1 MTPAAPRTILVTG
14 TRRGIGRELCRALG
28 DRGDRVIVTA
38 RALSDAEELA
48 TLLSADGSAA
58 IAVALDVTD
67 PASVAAAAEA
77 VRASGWPL
85 DVLVNNA
92 GIDYDYDQD
101 AATADLE
108 RVRRIIDTNVLGAWA
123 VTEALL
129 PMMSAGSAIV
139 MVTSEQASMQQ
150 MSSGTP
156 GYRVSKAAL
165 NALTRVLAAEL
176 LERQV
181 DVRAASPGWT
191 ETDMGGEG
199 GRPVPEGARSILA
212 AIDAPAGSTDTFTQ
226 DGEPLPW

>member
-1 MTPAAPRTILVTG
+1 MFVTG
-14 TRRGIGRELCRALG
+14 TSRGIGRELCHALVA
-28 DRGDRVIVTA
+28 RGDRVIVTA
-38 RALSDAEELA
+38 RDLAAAQALAGEL
-48 TLLSADGSAA
+48 SPDGSQAM
-58 IAVALDVTD
+58 AVALDVTD

-129 PMMSAGSAIV
+129 PMMSAGSAII

-181 DVRAASPGWT
+181 DVRAVSPGWT

-199 GRPVPEGARSILA
+199 GRPVPEGVRSILA

>member
-1 MTPAAPRTILVTG
+1 MISAAPRTMLVTG
-14 TRRGIGRELCRALG
+14 TRRGIGRELCRALV

-38 RALSDAEELA
+38 RTLSDADELA
-48 TLLSADGSAA
+48 KLLSADGSAA

-67 PASVAAAAEA
+67 PASVAAAVEA

-101 AATADLE
+101 AATADLD

-176 LERQV
+176 VERKI

-199 GRPVPEGARSILA
+199 GRPVPEGVRSILA